1 MHKWIKP
8 QRADKKQ
15 CPLQLVQETH
25 TEKMDISHIQRGLN
39 VKQTAQQIKQ
49 DLNTP
54 PLKQLKDLIV

>member
-1 MHKWIKP
+1 MFQPI
-8 QRADKKQ
+8 
-15 CPLQLVQETH
+15 LETH

-39 VKQTAQQIKQ
+39 VNQTAQQIKQ